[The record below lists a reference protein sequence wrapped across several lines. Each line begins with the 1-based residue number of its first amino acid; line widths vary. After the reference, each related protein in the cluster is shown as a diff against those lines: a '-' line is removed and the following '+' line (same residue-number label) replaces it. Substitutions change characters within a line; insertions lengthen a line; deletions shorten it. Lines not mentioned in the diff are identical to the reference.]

1 MPSFVTVPAGTHIDG
16 NNPQWLGI
24 SLPRQ
29 MPLDVQALDEDAAAA
44 LKAWYPEPEQQRYF
58 VMKGY

>member
-1 MPSFVTVPAGTHIDG
+1 MPAGTHIDG

-58 VMKGY
+58 VMKGF